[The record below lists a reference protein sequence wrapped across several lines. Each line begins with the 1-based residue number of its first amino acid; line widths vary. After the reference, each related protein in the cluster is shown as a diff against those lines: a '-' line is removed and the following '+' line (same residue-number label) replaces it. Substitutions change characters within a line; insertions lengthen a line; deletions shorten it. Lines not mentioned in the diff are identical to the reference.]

1 LRFGEGTMKIA
12 EMLRKEF
19 VLEELK
25 ARNKRDTLVELAG
38 VFAKG
43 KCKIDPEAMLHVLI
57 EREKLGSTGIGDGI
71 AIPHGKL
78 AGLDEMVIAF
88 GRSREGIDFEA
99 MDGKPAHL
107 FFLLMAPVNSSG
119 QHLKALAK
127 ISRMM
132 KDGVFRRNLLEAKMH
147 DDLVRIIAE
156 KDDES

>member
-1 LRFGEGTMKIA
+1 
-12 EMLRKEF
+12 
-19 VLEELK
+19 
-25 ARNKRDTLVELAG
+25 
-38 VFAKG
+38 
-43 KCKIDPEAMLHVLI
+43 MLHVLL

-99 MDGKPAHL
+99 MDGKPVHL
-107 FFLLMAPVNSSG
+107 FFLLMAPENSAG

-132 KDGVFRRNLLEAKMH
+132 KDELYRRALLEAKTH
-147 DDLVRIIAE
+147 EDLVRIIAE
-156 KDDES
+156 KDDET